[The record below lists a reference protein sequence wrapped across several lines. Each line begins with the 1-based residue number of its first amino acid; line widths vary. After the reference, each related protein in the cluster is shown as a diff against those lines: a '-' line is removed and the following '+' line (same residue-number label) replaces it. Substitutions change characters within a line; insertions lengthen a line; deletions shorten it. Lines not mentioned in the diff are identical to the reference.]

1 MTQHRQRREQGLYE
15 PTGAA
20 PDAVAAT
27 NLDAMTKPQLLDYAQ
42 QLGVSPA
49 NAGMTKEELRAGVD
63 AKLAGGA

>member
-15 PTGAA
+15 PTAGGAA
-20 PDAVAAT
+20 AAT

-42 QLGVSPA
+42 QLGITPA

-63 AKLAGGA
+63 NHLAAAGGV